1 MSLFKFKIKGQ
12 LGLHSKF
19 QASQGYTV
27 RPCLKTN
34 KPKQQK
40 SHRKLLNPEMRWCY
54 SDEKSTI
61 PMFEGTNSVMLNE

>member
-1 MSLFKFKIKGQ
+1 MSLSEFKMKGQ
-12 LGLHSKF
+12 LGPHSKC

-40 SHRKLLNPEMRWCY
+40 SHRQLLNPEMGGATLMGSLPSRCL
-54 SDEKSTI
+54 KGQT
-61 PMFEGTNSVMLNE
+61 V

>member
-12 LGLHSKF
+12 LGPHS
-19 QASQGYTV
+19 YTV

-54 SDEKSTI
+54 SDEKSTV
-61 PMFEGTNSVMLNE
+61 PMFEGTNSVMLNK

>member
-1 MSLFKFKIKGQ
+1 MSLSEFKMKGQ
-12 LGLHSKF
+12 LGPHSKC

-40 SHRKLLNPEMRWCY
+40 SHRQLLNPEMRRCY
-54 SDEKSTI
+54 SDGKSTV
-61 PMFEGTNSVMLNE
+61 PMFERTNSVILNE